1 MMPLDKEGHCLPRP
15 LAICNISLACIDG
28 LIAAIAFSQL
38 LRIHL
43 GNQQVGWTRQK
54 TPFLAG
60 YLIYFLSNVIANCNG
75 WFCWLHA
82 CGFILM
88 AFPQILFL
96 GAFLLLLSFW
106 VDLCHQAIDEDEEDK
121 DDQVYQVLLEKT
133 KNRTGSTSAENYRK
147 CCSWHIHVGSRQK
160 FVIMVLVLILVLM
173 VAFSVLIWVG
183 MGKNPINSSVMAR
196 IYSYILS
203 VITLLVG
210 GGLACYG
217 LLIFLKM
224 RRVRSDKVSSEMRKV
239 AGLAAAAV
247 VCFTSCALVALVT
260 DIPVLNSW
268 HSDDAHGIYSSF
280 ITTFYYFIGSS
291 IPSIVILWVMREA
304 PPRLVANRST
314 PPRPVMVIRESRTPS
329 PYPHHWLAA
338 TTSSQPQVA
347 QYDLKL
353 RQESLTLGGYFANI
367 MKKRR
372 PPL

>member
-1 MMPLDKEGHCLPRP
+1 MKPLDKEGHCLPRP

-54 TPFLAG
+54 VFLVMIGSSNAG

-338 TTSSQPQVA
+338 TTSSQPQA
-347 QYDLKL
+347 AKG
-353 RQESLTLGGYFANI
+353 SPI
-367 MKKRR
+367 
-372 PPL
+372 